1 MWNLQ
6 VGQSAEISISFMN
19 SYGGTKKPKEK

>member
-6 VGQSAEISISFMN
+6 MGQNVEIRISFMN